1 MFARHGTI
9 QEKINTFYESN
20 PVQCFIAILI
30 FANFI
35 LNAAQ
40 SELNPDDGDLY
51 RQDRQDRQGKNT
63 RPEIPTYLP
72 GRRATPGAAP
82 AAFRAKKMQAESMV
96 LQTKTSRKLI

>member
-51 RQDRQDRQGKNT
+51 
-63 RPEIPTYLP
+63 PTIICAVQS
-72 GRRATPGAAP
+72 GCV
-82 AAFRAKKMQAESMV
+82 SMHMNN
-96 LQTKTSRKLI
+96 LG